1 MDVTENFSQRST
13 TSNESE
19 CTTNENIFI
28 LKDRIGES
36 LLLGMLPEIMIR

>member
-1 MDVTENFSQRST
+1 MGIAENFSQRST

-19 CTTNENIFI
+19 CTTNENILI

-36 LLLGMLPEIMIR
+36 LLFEMLPEIMIR